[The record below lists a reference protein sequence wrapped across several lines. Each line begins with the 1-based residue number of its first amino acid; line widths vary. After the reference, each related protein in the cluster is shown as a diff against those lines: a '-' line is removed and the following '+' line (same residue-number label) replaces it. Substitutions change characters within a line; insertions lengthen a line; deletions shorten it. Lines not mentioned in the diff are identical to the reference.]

1 MSPGTEYEARLADRR
16 GRVAAQDR
24 LHVQLGNIRLLLGVS
39 AAVIAYSAFVH
50 HALNPLWLFAPVAVF
65 VPILPI
71 HSRVLRKRTLAA
83 RAVLFYEHGLARM
96 ADKWAGTGEQGL
108 RLRDPLHPYA
118 DDLDLFGH
126 GSLFELLSQARTRG
140 GEDTLAGWLLH
151 PADPETIRR
160 RQQSVAE
167 LKQYLDLR
175 ESLFVLGE
183 DARDTVHTSHLV
195 AWAGSSPLLDSSLLW
210 SAAAL
215 LSLNVAVS
223 AFAAWYLDFQ
233 RPLLFALLAVT
244 LFGYWLRKRVLAVI
258 TTLDEA
264 VHDLHLLSS
273 LLELIEKQPFESPH
287 LLELRRRLTASQ
299 AIRRLHHLAEL
310 VDSRDNPLIR
320 VAGPPLLY
328 GTHLAFAVERW
339 RAAFGPHV
347 GAWLEALSEF
357 EALLSIAGYAAEHPS
372 DPFPEIVSEKLID
385 GVDLGHPL
393 LPADKCVC
401 NSVHLDANLALL
413 CVSGSNMSGKS
424 TYLRTIGINVVLAM
438 AGAPIRGR
446 KLRLSPFTTGAAIRV
461 TDSLQ
466 GGTSRFYAELK
477 RLRQVL
483 DLAAGE
489 YPILFLLDE
498 LLSGTN
504 SHDRKIGAEGVL
516 RELLDRGALGLIT
529 THDLA
534 LTAIAEALQPRAAN
548 VHFEDTLQDGQL
560 HFDYRLRPG
569 VVQKSNAL
577 ELMRSI
583 GLDV

>member
-1 MSPGTEYEARLADRR
+1 MSPVTEYEARLAARR
-16 GRVAAQDR
+16 GRVAAEDR
-24 LHVQLGNIRLLLGVS
+24 LHVRLGNIRLLLGVS

-50 HALNPLWLFAPVAVF
+50 HALNPYWLFAPVAAFLPV
-65 VPILPI
+65 LPI
-71 HSRVLRKRTLAA
+71 HSHVLRRRTLAA

-96 ADKWAGTGEQGL
+96 ADKWAGMGEQGL

-126 GSLFELLSQARTRG
+126 GSLFELLSEARTRG
-140 GEDTLAGWLLH
+140 GEDTLANWLLH
-151 PADPETIRR
+151 PADAETIRE

-183 DARDTVHTSHLV
+183 DARDTVHTSHLA
-195 AWAGSSPLLDSSLLW
+195 AWAGSSPILDSKALW
-210 SAAAL
+210 WGAAL

-223 AFAAWYLDFQ
+223 ALAAWHLDFE

-244 LFGYWLRKRVLAVI
+244 VFGYWLRKRVLAVI

-264 VHDLHLLSS
+264 VHDLRLLSS
-273 LLELIEKQPFESPH
+273 LLELIEKQTFESPR
-287 LLELRRRLTASQ
+287 LLELRRRLTASR
-299 AIRRLHHLAEL
+299 AIGSLHRLAEL

-339 RAAFGPHV
+339 RGTYGPRV
-347 GAWLEALSEF
+347 GGWLDALSEF

-372 DPFPEIVSEKLID
+372 DPFPEIVSEKLLD
-385 GVDLGHPL
+385 GTELGHPL
-393 LPADKCVC
+393 LPADKCVR
-401 NSVHLDANLALL
+401 NSVQLDANLALL

-424 TYLRTIGINVVLAM
+424 TYLRAIGINVVLAM
-438 AGAPIRGR
+438 AGAPIRGKR
-446 KLRLSPFTTGAAIRV
+446 LRLSPFATGAAIRV

-466 GGTSRFYAELK
+466 GGASRFYAELK

-489 YPILFLLDE
+489 YPVLFLLDE
-498 LLSGTN
+498 LFSGTN
-504 SHDRKIGAEGVL
+504 SHDRRIGAEGVL
-516 RELLDRGALGLIT
+516 RELLGRGALGLIT

-548 VHFEDTLQDGQL
+548 VHFEDTLEDGQL

-569 VVQKSNAL
+569 VVEKSNAL

-583 GLDV
+583 GIDV